1 MNWFVGALQ
10 KYATFSGRAR
20 RQEFWMFMLFYVI
33 FAVAAVV
40 LDSILKTAF
49 ISGLYSV
56 ALLVPYLAVAVRRL
70 HDIDKSAAW
79 IFISLVPII
88 GSIWFLILLAT
99 EGTRGSNNYGEDPKG
114 SF

>member
-33 FAVAAVV
+33 FAVAAGV
-40 LDSILKTAF
+40 LDAILGTAF
-49 ISGLYSV
+49 VSGLYSV

-70 HDIDKSAAW
+70 HDIDKSGAW
-79 IFISLVPII
+79 IFISLIPII